1 MSAEALSYIV
11 LVPHLQ
17 NPHRCLRMPVIIC
30 GIYILRLL
38 FWREKGM
45 QGVQRKACTHVKMN
59 TESVAHVWIHGNIP
73 FLIYGFL
80 GHLSDSLQSSK

>member
-1 MSAEALSYIV
+1 
-11 LVPHLQ
+11 
-17 NPHRCLRMPVIIC
+17 
-30 GIYILRLL
+30 
-38 FWREKGM
+38 M